1 MKVALIQ
8 PPVWWTY
15 DPPIGVAQVA
25 GCTKSQG
32 HEVSVFDLNMLLY
45 QRRGE
50 SYASLWDWEQYDHW
64 NDPLI
69 VAGFFRKNAAFIE
82 EFISG
87 VLRTDAKVI
96 GFSVYR
102 GGQVASLLLA
112 RMIKASDPKRIIVF
126 GGQYFFKGDKA
137 AEILADPAVDAVVSG
152 PGDESFPALLAAV
165 EATGRPEP
173 APGVA
178 VRTARGVV
186 DGGAPVPIRDLDVT
200 PFADYTGFPMDLYA
214 SELCIPMNASRGCIW
229 YCRFCSTREF
239 WPGYSYMSGARI
251 YAEMEHQKK
260 AFPHMKHFE
269 FYDITFNGNI
279 KSVQDLAGLLYAK
292 GERALTKSYYFKV
305 NAVLRPE
312 MTPELLGRLRQSGLV
327 DIIYGVESG
336 SPRVLGLMNKNFT
349 IETAERVLRDT
360 HEAGIKTTGNFMFG
374 FPGETEDDF
383 TMTLDFL
390 RRNYRSLDRAYASAT
405 FTSLEE
411 FSYLTD
417 NKPEFGIKDTGN
429 ALHNLYWETKDGSN
443 TYLIRQ
449 DRYERFRKLA
459 ITLGIDAYKGVN
471 GTVEQDRRNNLA
483 QYHHYKGDH
492 FESIKNLLASLELD
506 FYSEP
511 IREQLAGYR
520 KDLGLL
526 LTALRVARNVNGV
539 IGRKGPS
546 AAPQLE
552 RRIAAARTALS
563 SMRDYAELKLHE
575 GIYCVAWGQTEA
587 VDPREAA
594 LFYERAGLFL
604 DIAAAEILSG
614 ESKRK
619 APECAR

>member
-8 PPVWWTY
+8 PPVWWTL
-15 DPPIGVAQVA
+15 DPPIGLAQVA
-25 GCTKSQG
+25 GCAKSRG
-32 HEVSVFDLNMLLY
+32 HEVSVFDLNMQLWK
-45 QRRGE
+45 RRGE
-50 SYASLWDWEQYDHW
+50 SYAGLWDWEQYDHW
-64 NDPLI
+64 NDPLF
-69 VAGFFRKNAAFIE
+69 VAGFFRENAAYIE
-82 EFISG
+82 EFLSG

-102 GGQVASLLLA
+102 GGQVATLLLA
-112 RMIKASDPKRIIVF
+112 RMIKAQDPRRVVVL

-137 AEILADPAVDAVVSG
+137 AEMLADLAVDAVISG

-165 EATGRPEP
+165 EATGRPQP

-200 PFADYTGFPMDLYA
+200 PFADYTGFPMELYTF
-214 SELCIPMNASRGCIW
+214 EPRIPMNASRGCIW

-251 YAEMEHQKK
+251 YAELEHQKK
-260 AFPHMKHFE
+260 IFPHMKHFE

-279 KSVQDLAGLLYAK
+279 KSVQDLAGLLAARGPRDPQGWY
-292 GERALTKSYYFKV
+292 GFKV

-312 MTPELLGRLRQSGLV
+312 MTPELLGKLRLNGLV
-327 DIIYGVESG
+327 DVIYGVESG

-349 IETAERVLRDT
+349 IDTAERVLRDT

-383 TMTLDFL
+383 AMTLDFL
-390 RRNYRSLDRAYASAT
+390 RRNSRSLDRAYASAT

-417 NKPEFGIKDTGN
+417 NKPEFEIKDSGN
-429 ALHNLYWETKDGSN
+429 SLHNLYWETKDGTN

-459 ITLGIDAYKGVN
+459 ISLGIDAYKGVN

-483 QYHHYKGDH
+483 QYHHYTGDH

-511 IREQLAGYR
+511 NREQLAAYR
-520 KDLGLL
+520 RDLGLL
-526 LTALRVARNVNGV
+526 LRALRVARNVNGV
-539 IGRKGPS
+539 IARKGPS
-546 AAPQLE
+546 APPLE

-563 SMRDYAELKLHE
+563 SMRDCAELKIHE
-575 GIYCVAWGQTEA
+575 GVYSVKWGKTEA
-587 VDPREAA
+587 VDPKDAA
-594 LFYERAGLFL
+594 LFHERAGLFL

-614 ESKRK
+614 ESQRK